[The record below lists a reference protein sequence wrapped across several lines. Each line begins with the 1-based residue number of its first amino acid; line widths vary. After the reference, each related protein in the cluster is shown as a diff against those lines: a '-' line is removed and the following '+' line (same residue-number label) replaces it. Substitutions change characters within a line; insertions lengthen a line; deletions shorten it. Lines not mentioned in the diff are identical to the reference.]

1 MFNKKFFIYTFLVVL
16 IILIS
21 FIALNKNGDYETYV
35 VEKSRFVDTAEI
47 SGKIVP
53 AQDLNLA
60 FEVVGKISKINVETG
75 DFVKE
80 GDVIAELDSSEISSE
95 LSEVVA
101 NLEKERSR
109 LSEVS
114 GLSTNQNELENSA
127 ESLLSTI
134 EKSYVIS
141 DDIIKNIV
149 DKFFDNPNSRS
160 PEFSTVLSNFF
171 LRDEI
176 NSERFEVGK
185 LLLDWK
191 KEIDILDAALVD
203 NEDVT
208 KTISNLKKIETFL
221 AKISSEVDDYS
232 PAGNVTQSQIDA
244 YVSNISSS
252 RSSVSSLVIEVNN
265 IYNDFRNVKA
275 ELPVLQASVDN
286 ARASVSKLSARK
298 SKYVLIAPFS
308 GIITEQNIETGQVVS
323 VNENIISMIS
333 EDSFEIEGFVPELS
347 IIGVNVGDK
356 ANLKLDAFGKGVVFD
371 SEVSHV
377 DPRETFKDGVTTYR
391 ILLSL
396 LEKNEDIRS
405 GMTVDIEIEKD
416 YMNDQVII
424 PKYLILEDEKGS
436 YVFIVENGEKIRK
449 NISLGESDNKGRV
462 IVEGVSVGDK
472 IVIQK

>member
-1 MFNKKFFIYTFLVVL
+1 MIVSVSIVFF
-16 IILIS
+16 
-21 FIALNKNGDYETYV
+21 NKNGDYETYTV
-35 VEKSRFVDTAEI
+35 DKSRFVDTAEI

-60 FEVVGKISKINVETG
+60 FEVVGKISKINVDTG

-95 LSEVVA
+95 LSEVIA

-114 GLSTNQNELENSA
+114 GDSTNQNELQNSA
-127 ESLLSTI
+127 ESLISTI
-134 EKSYVIS
+134 EKTYVTS

-149 DKFFDNPNSRS
+149 DKFFDNPNLRN
-160 PEFSTVLSNFF
+160 PEFAGVLSNFS
-171 LRDEI
+171 LRKEI
-176 NSERFEVGK
+176 NDDRFEIGNF
-185 LLLDWK
+185 LLDWK
-191 KEIDILDAALVD
+191 NEIDILDATSVD
-203 NEDVT
+203 IQDAT
-208 KTISNLKKIETFL
+208 KTISNLKKIEIFL
-221 AKISSEVDDYS
+221 AKISSEVDDYRPTS
-232 PAGNVTQSQIDA
+232 DINQEQIDS
-244 YVSNISSS
+244 YISSISSS
-252 RSSVSSLVIEVNN
+252 RNSISSLILEVNN
-265 IYNDFRNVKA
+265 IYDDFRSVNA

-286 ARASVSKLSARK
+286 ASASVDKLSSRR
-298 SKYVLIAPFS
+298 SKYILTAPFD
-308 GIITEQNIETGQVVS
+308 GIITEQDVEVGQVVS
-323 VNENIISMIS
+323 ANENIISMIS
-333 EDSFEIEGFVPELS
+333 EESFEIEGFVPELN

-356 ANLKLDAFGKGVVFD
+356 ANLELDAFGKGIIFD

-377 DPRETFKDGVTTYR
+377 DPRETFKDGITTYR

-416 YMNDQVII
+416 YMDSQIII
-424 PKYLILEDEKGS
+424 PKYLILEDEKGN
-436 YVFIVENGEKIRK
+436 YVFILESGDKIRK
-449 NISLGESDNKGRV
+449 NILLGESDNKGRV